1 MLSAVVFSF
10 LEWHKYD
17 FTFSSRARK
26 SEHGIF
32 HFKTGLHKTTT
43 KVRMIELLKSYFYA
57 ELCPG
62 VKWFLPCDYE
72 LSQDNLS
79 CL

>member
-1 MLSAVVFSF
+1 M
-10 LEWHKYD
+10 
-17 FTFSSRARK
+17 
-26 SEHGIF
+26 
-32 HFKTGLHKTTT
+32 TT

>member
-1 MLSAVVFSF
+1 M
-10 LEWHKYD
+10 
-17 FTFSSRARK
+17 
-26 SEHGIF
+26 
-32 HFKTGLHKTTT
+32 TT
-43 KVRMIELLKSYFYA
+43 KVRMIELLKSYFYT

-62 VKWFLPCDYE
+62 VEWFLPCDYE